1 MTWIRFANCSTVN
14 PEILWSI
21 PRMKNDCEEELVH
34 LIEELNEE
42 RKQEFLSRS
51 QCNTDD
57 EIIIIAFMVMIALII
72 FALT

>member
-1 MTWIRFANCSTVN
+1 
-14 PEILWSI
+14 
-21 PRMKNDCEEELVH
+21 MKNDCEEELVH

-57 EIIIIAFMVMIALII
+57 EIIIIAFIVMIALII

>member
-1 MTWIRFANCSTVN
+1 MIWIRFANCSTVN
-14 PEILWSI
+14 PEILWST

-42 RKQEFLSRS
+42 RKLELLSRS
-51 QCNTDD
+51 QCNADD
-57 EIIIIAFMVMIALII
+57 EIIIIAFIVMIALII